1 MTGRVLVALILF
13 VALVSAGTCLTGNG
27 ALAQETLPSKSDA
40 SCLKCHPDYEKRANL
55 FAGKFIDVS
64 SKVNA
69 IMLGIDKD
77 KEVIYF
83 DDATTVK
90 NAENIKAIPKQE
102 SVRITYIKK
111 DGKNFAKEVEVKKGI
126 AVSKEQLASV
136 EDVAKL
142 VAQGPEKG
150 KYVLLDS
157 RPVAMYNEGHIPTA
171 VAFPFSEFDKLAE
184 TILPK
189 DKEVLQVYYCI
200 GFT

>member
-1 MTGRVLVALILF
+1 MTRRVLPALIL
-13 VALVSAGTCLTGNG
+13 VVVVSAGMSFMDSG
-27 ALAQETLPSKSDA
+27 ASAQEKLPSKSDA
-40 SCLKCHPDYEKRANL
+40 SCLKCHADYETRANL

-64 SKVNA
+64 TKANA

-77 KEVIYF
+77 KEIIYF
-83 DDATTVK
+83 DDATTLK
-90 NAENIKAIPKQE
+90 NAENIRAIPKQE
-102 SVRITYIKK
+102 SVRVTYIKK

-126 AVSKEQLASV
+126 AVPKEQLASV

-157 RPVAMYNEGHIPTA
+157 RPAAMYNEGHIPTA
-171 VAFPFSEFDKLAE
+171 VAFPFPEFDKLAE
-184 TILPK
+184 TVLPK

-200 GFT
+200 GFS